1 MECLLQYWDELD
13 DLVWLLAAL
22 RERIRRGILLLLGL
36 TMTVLVLGL
45 GVLAAGANPLAA
57 LTVAAVLAYGVMLRA
72 AFGDPEFERF

>member
-22 RERIRRGILLLLGL
+22 RERIRSGILMLFGAAA
-36 TMTVLVLGL
+36 TVSVLGL

-57 LTVAAVLAYGVMLRA
+57 LTVAAVLAYGMLLRA
-72 AFGDPEFERF
+72 AFGEPDFDRI